1 MKGFSRKDPHVALC
15 GLSCGLCPM
24 KLGGYC
30 PGCGGGAGNQSCK
43 LARCALERGGL
54 EYCFQ
59 CGSYPCGRYEGF
71 DQYDS
76 FLPHQRRAK
85 DLEAAQA
92 NLEACHAQLEEKE
105 AALAYL
111 LEHCNDGRK
120 KSLYCLA
127 VYLLEPEDLRP
138 LLARLQ
144 AEPAMDGKAR
154 AAEAAKALREA
165 AKKRGIELKLRKK
178 PRKKE
183 A

>member
-1 MKGFSRKDPHVALC
+1 MR
-15 GLSCGLCPM
+15 
-24 KLGGYC
+24 LGGHC

-43 LARCALERGGL
+43 LARCALERGGV

-59 CGSYPCGRYEGF
+59 CADYPCQRYQDF

-76 FLPHQRRAK
+76 FLTHQRRAA
-85 DLEAAQA
+85 DLEAARED
-92 NLEACHAQLEEKE
+92 LEACHSRLREKE
-105 AALAYL
+105 AILAFL
-111 LEHCNDGRK
+111 LERCNDGRR
-120 KSLYCLA
+120 KSFYCLA

-154 AAEAAKALREA
+154 AAEAAEALREA
-165 AKKRGIELKLRKK
+165 AQKRGIELKLRKK